1 MLLAYQLASSLLEFH
16 NTPWLGDCWKKG
28 GIYFLC
34 HSTQETSVDSAVDF
48 EVNEPFIT
56 RDFPPKP
63 ADRSHRPPHA
73 KTTLLELGILLL
85 EIWHITSFEQYAES
99 KGVACEST
107 YGARYDLAHG
117 WLQDTAEN
125 ILPFYADPVCRCI
138 EGTFTSDSPMLDWN
152 DRQFQRSICE
162 NVVKPLWDN
171 CSGKKPYN

>member
-1 MLLAYQLASSLLEFH
+1 MLLAYRLASSLLEFH
-16 NTPWLGDCWKKG
+16 NTPWLGDYWKKE
-28 GIYFLC
+28 GIYFLGNANR
-34 HSTQETSVDSAVDF
+34 ETSEDGAIHF
-48 EVNEPFIT
+48 AANEPFIT
-56 RDFPPKP
+56 RDFPPIP
-63 ADRSHRPPHA
+63 ADRGHEPPNA
-73 KTTLLELGILLL
+73 KAALLELGILLL
-85 EIWHITSFEQYAES
+85 EIWHVASFEWYADG
-99 KGVACEST
+99 KGIACEST

-138 EGTFTSDSPMLDWN
+138 EGTFASDSPMLDWN